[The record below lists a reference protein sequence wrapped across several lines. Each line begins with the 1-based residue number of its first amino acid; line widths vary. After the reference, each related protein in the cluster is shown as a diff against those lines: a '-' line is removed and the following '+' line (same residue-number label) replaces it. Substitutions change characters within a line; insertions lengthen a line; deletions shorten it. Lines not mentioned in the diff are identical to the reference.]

1 MTFDL
6 QVPFKNEPCIDTQ
19 GPMFCVD
26 WWYSPR
32 CCWLSSRLSSRQTEH
47 RVRVTLNNHAST
59 PVWQMTHLHP
69 FNVFLKYNIQE
80 VFRMSLCNVSHLVEK
95 GKRRDCVTSMID
107 KCIFLS
113 HIFCVHELNMR
124 INLDF
129 ADTDV
134 HVGSE
139 NAYVR

>member
-1 MTFDL
+1 
-6 QVPFKNEPCIDTQ
+6 
-19 GPMFCVD
+19 
-26 WWYSPR
+26 
-32 CCWLSSRLSSRQTEH
+32 
-47 RVRVTLNNHAST
+47 
-59 PVWQMTHLHP
+59 
-69 FNVFLKYNIQE
+69 
-80 VFRMSLCNVSHLVEK
+80 MSLCNVSHLVEK